1 MKLRAFPLTPALSPN
16 GGEGVPRVGDAGARQ
31 RSSVLIIVL
40 WIAFGLVS
48 LALYFAHSMSMELRT
63 ADNQVASAQAEQA
76 IAGAACYVSNVLAT
90 AELPGTLP
98 DPLTYQSEAV
108 AVGDATFW
116 LLGRSDGQGPPGE
129 PFFGLTD
136 EAAKLNLNIA
146 TLEMLEML
154 PRMTPELAAAIVDW
168 RDSDSDVTSG
178 GAEDEIYQRLNPPY
192 RCKNAPF
199 ESIDEMRL
207 VYGMDMQ
214 TLFGEDA
221 NLNGV
226 LDPNENDG
234 DASLPDDNR
243 DGRLDPGI
251 LEYVTIY
258 SREPNTRTNGE
269 ARVNVAGTDQQQ
281 LATLLQE
288 KFGTDRAN
296 QILQNFGVPGG
307 GGAGPG
313 GGAGAGGSAGAGGGR
328 TGSGAGGTGAGTS
341 VAVRSVLE
349 FYIRSGMTADEFA
362 QIERDVTVSSGNTTE
377 GLVNVNTASEAVLA
391 CIPGV
396 GIDLAPSLVSYRQ
409 SNSSSRTTMAWV
421 VEVLGQTNAIQA
433 GPYLTG
439 SSYQF
444 TADIVAVGQYGR
456 GYQRVKFIFDTSED
470 APKILYRQDLTHLGW
485 ALGKDLRQ
493 NLLLAKNKR

>member
-1 MKLRAFPLTPALSPN
+1 
-16 GGEGVPRVGDAGARQ
+16 
-31 RSSVLIIVL
+31 VLIIVL

-48 LALYFAHSMSMELRT
+48 LALYFAHSMSLELRT
-63 ADNQVASAQAEQA
+63 ADNHVASTQAEQA
-76 IAGAACYVSNVLAT
+76 IAGAARYVSNVLAT

-98 DPLTYQSEAV
+98 DPLTYQREAV
-108 AVGDATFW
+108 PVGDAAFW
-116 LLGRSDGQGPPGE
+116 LLGRSDGQGPPDQ

-136 EAAKLNLNIA
+136 EAAKLNLNTA
-146 TLEMLEML
+146 TREMLEML
-154 PRMTPELAAAIVDW
+154 PRMTPELAAAIIDW
-168 RDSDSDVTSG
+168 RDTDSDVTSG
-178 GAEDEIYQRLNPPY
+178 GAEDEIYQRLNPAY

-199 ESIDEMRL
+199 ESIDELRL
-207 VYGMDMQ
+207 VYGMDMV

-234 DASLPDDNR
+234 DAAPPEDNR

-251 LEYVTIY
+251 LEYVTVY

-281 LATLLQE
+281 LAALLQE
-288 KFGTDRAN
+288 KFGADRAN
-296 QILQNFGVPGG
+296 QILQRFSVPAG

-313 GGAGAGGSAGAGGGR
+313 GGAGSGGGR
-328 TGSGAGGTGAGTS
+328 GGPSGGGAGAP

-349 FYIRSGMTADEFA
+349 FFILSGMTADEFA
-362 QIERDVTVSSGNTTE
+362 QIERDLTVSSGNATE

-391 CIPGV
+391 CIPGI
-396 GIDLAPSLVSYRQ
+396 GPELAPSLVSYRQ
-409 SNSSSRTTMAWV
+409 SNSATRTTMAWV

-439 SSYQF
+439 ASYQF
-444 TADIVAVGQYGR
+444 AADVAAVGQYGR
-456 GYQRVKFIFDTSED
+456 GYQRVKFIFDTSEE
-470 APKILYRQDLTHLGW
+470 APKILYRHDLTHLGW
-485 ALGKDLRQ
+485 ALGKDVRQ
-493 NLLLAKNKR
+493 NLLLAKDKR